1 MKAFKKYGWILKLIG
16 AALMI
21 GLAVFMGVKPLVA
34 EGIVIPFIGAAIII
48 YSVIRL
54 VPFVKTQKNDL
65 IKTMNIMEITIDIAL
80 GLAMILITLLTL
92 AGLGNAFG
100 YLLGG
105 FFILRGSIH
114 FYSVSTGA
122 EKSDLPLYLFHILA
136 LVIGS
141 YIFTS
146 GNFTPAVLVWII
158 LFFSVVAGGYLSYDG
173 YKGYKVYR
181 YQKTLEMPDVSV
193 DEEAIL
199 DKKVPI
205 IEEEEEHIQDQVVS

>member
-1 MKAFKKYGWILKLIG
+1 MKAFKNYGWVLKLMG

-34 EGIVIPFIGAAIII
+34 EGIVIPFIGTAIIV
-48 YSVIRL
+48 YSIVRL

-65 IKTMNIMEITIDIAL
+65 VKTMNIMEITVDIAL
-80 GLAMILITLLTL
+80 GLAMILITLFVTG
-92 AGLGNAFG
+92 GLGVAFG

-105 FFILRGSIH
+105 FFILRGAVH

-122 EKSDLPLYLFHILA
+122 EKSDLPLYIFHLLA
-136 LVIGS
+136 LVLGS

-158 LFFSVVAGGYLSYDG
+158 LFFSVVAGGYLTFDG
-173 YKGYKVYR
+173 FKGYKVYR
-181 YQKTLEMPDVSV
+181 YQKTLSMPDTTQPEETIV
-193 DEEAIL
+193 DKQVPVVEKEEP
-199 DKKVPI
+199 V
-205 IEEEEEHIQDQVVS
+205 QDQVVS